1 MMDKLMSKNLIINE
15 LLIEIENK
23 ISSLNHSIEQLK
35 ESLFN
40 ETKSSM
46 GDKYETS
53 RSIIQ
58 TEIEQYHNQYEVLVR
73 HKNSLKMIL
82 RQSKNKHT
90 DFGSLIISNKDLFLL
105 GPGLGK
111 KMIKNHL
118 VYCISMHS
126 PIGKILNE
134 VQVGSSFNFNGE
146 LLKVKSIE

>member
-1 MMDKLMSKNLIINE
+1 MDKTLTKNLIINE
-15 LLIEIENK
+15 LLIEIEEK
-23 ISSLNHSIEQLK
+23 ISSVKQSIEQLK

-58 TEIEQYHNQYEVLVR
+58 TEIEQCHNHYEVLVQQ
-73 HKNSLKMIL
+73 KNSLTTIL
-82 RQSKNKHT
+82 NHKQSKQT
-90 DFGSLIISNKDLFLL
+90 GFGSLIVSNKDLFLL

-111 KMIKNHL
+111 KIIKKQM

-126 PIGKILNE
+126 PIGKILKE
-134 VQVGSSFNFNGE
+134 IQIGSSFSFNGE
-146 LLKVKSIE
+146 KLTILSIE